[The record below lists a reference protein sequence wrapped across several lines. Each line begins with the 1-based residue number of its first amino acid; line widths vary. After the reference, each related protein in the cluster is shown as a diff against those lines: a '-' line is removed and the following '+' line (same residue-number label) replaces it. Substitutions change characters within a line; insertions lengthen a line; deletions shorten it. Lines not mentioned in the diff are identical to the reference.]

1 MKDRA
6 MKLASPQNGLVLAA
20 LLMGLV
26 GCGSDAPADPE
37 KGGDDTADE
46 ATDEDEGDDD
56 KAKPAK
62 DAGKSDAGVKKDG
75 GGTTTTPPKDAGG
88 GTPSTGTGTGGKTVP
103 CDVAEILKSNCSQCH
118 GTETAF
124 GAPVSLV
131 TLEDFQGKSTK
142 SVGLAAATKDR
153 INEPDPKKA
162 MPPSN
167 GKKLTAAQL
176 ATLNKWLA
184 DGTPGVADKCNT
196 TPSTPDAD
204 VGGSDDLGDGADLG
218 TEGLECHKLL
228 AFGGGTNKQYKVGS
242 AVDKYVNF
250 TFKAPWAATAY
261 GIRFYPIIGNKKA
274 LHHFLLFQDSS
285 MKAAGSM
292 GSSGAHPDG
301 QLVYG
306 WAPGGTP
313 LDLREA
319 TKESVG
325 FELPSN
331 VSYTVE
337 MHYNSNDPAAED
349 ASGVEVCVAKE
360 KPANIAGIS
369 WLGYDQLLVP
379 AAKWTGQCV
388 PQNTVPVHVLGV
400 QPHMHVAGTHMKTVI
415 HRKGGKDEVLHDEPF
430 DFNDQRHYLKNVTIN
445 PGDTLTT
452 ECTYDKPMAFGEST
466 GSEMCYNFTFAYPKG
481 ALKDSGAWGGVA
493 HGGSACLGQ

>member
-1 MKDRA
+1 
-6 MKLASPQNGLVLAA
+6 MKLASPQTGLVLVA
-20 LLMGLV
+20 LLLGLV
-26 GCGSDAPADPE
+26 GCGSDAPSPTDPE
-37 KGGDDTADE
+37 SGDKGGD
-46 ATDEDEGDDD
+46 GDDD
-56 KAKPAK
+56 DTAKPVK
-62 DAGKSDAGVKKDG
+62 DAGKTDAGAKKDAG
-75 GGTTTTPPKDAGG
+75 STTTANPTKDAGG
-88 GTPSTGTGTGGKTVP
+88 STPATGGGAGGKSVP

-142 SVGLAAATKDR
+142 SVGLVSVTKDR

-167 GKKLTAAQL
+167 GKKLTAVQL

-184 DGTPGVADKCNT
+184 AGAPGSADKCGPTTGGTAGDDLGVGDGVAD
-196 TPSTPDAD
+196 
-204 VGGSDDLGDGADLG
+204 GSGLS
-218 TEGLECHKLL
+218 TEGLDCFKLT
-228 AFGGGTNKQYKVGS
+228 AFGGGTNMQYKVGN

-250 TFKAPWAATAY
+250 TFKAPWTGTAY
-261 GIRFYPIIGNKKA
+261 GIRFIPIIGNKKA

-285 MKAAGSM
+285 NKAPGSS

-306 WAPGGTP
+306 WAPGGSP

-325 FELPSN
+325 FELPGTT
-331 VSYTVE
+331 SYTVE
-337 MHYNSNDPAAED
+337 MHYNSSDPAAED

-360 KPANIAGIS
+360 KPTNIAGIS

-379 AAKWTGQCV
+379 STKWVGECV
-388 PQNTVPVHVLGV
+388 PENTAPVHILGV

-415 HRKGGKDEVLHDEPF
+415 HRKGGKDEMLHDEPF
-430 DFNDQRHYLKNVTIN
+430 DFNDQHHYLKNVVIN
-445 PGDTLTT
+445 PGDSLTT

-466 GSEMCYNFTFAYPKG
+466 GQEMCYNFTFAYPKG

>member
-6 MKLASPQNGLVLAA
+6 MKLASPQTGLVLVA

-26 GCGSDAPADPE
+26 GCGSDAAPADPE
-37 KGGDDTADE
+37 KGG
-46 ATDEDEGDDD
+46 EDE
-56 KAKPAK
+56 AK
-62 DAGKSDAGVKKDG
+62 DAGKTDAGVKKDAG
-75 GGTTTTPPKDAGG
+75 GSSTPTPTKDAGG
-88 GTPSTGTGTGGKTVP
+88 STPTKGTDTGSKSVP

-118 GTETAF
+118 GAETAF

-131 TLEDFQGKSTK
+131 TLADFQGKTSK
-142 SVGLAAATKDR
+142 GVALVAATKDR

-162 MPPSN
+162 MPPST
-167 GKKLTAAQL
+167 GKKLTAEQL

-184 DGTPGVADKCNT
+184 AGATGSSETCKPTGGTGADDLGVDDGVAD
-196 TPSTPDAD
+196 
-204 VGGSDDLGDGADLG
+204 GS
-218 TEGLECHKLL
+218 GLDTAGLDCYKLV
-228 AFGGGTNKQYKVGS
+228 AFGGGTNKQYKVGN

-250 TFKAPWAATAY
+250 TFKAPWTGTAY
-261 GIRFYPIIGNKKA
+261 GIRFLPIIGNKKA

-285 MKAAGSM
+285 NKAPGSS

-306 WAPGGTP
+306 WAPGGSP

-325 FELPSN
+325 FELPGTT
-331 VSYTVE
+331 SYTVE

-349 ASGVEVCVAKE
+349 ASGVEVCVAKT
-360 KPANIAGIS
+360 KPTNIAGIS

-379 AAKWTGQCV
+379 SNKWTGQCV
-388 PQNTVPVHVLGV
+388 PENTMPVHILGV

-415 HRKGGKDEVLHDEPF
+415 HRKGGADETLHDEPF
-430 DFNDQRHYLKNVTIN
+430 DFNDQHHYLKNVTIN
-445 PGDTLTT
+445 PGDSLTT

-466 GSEMCYNFTFAYPKG
+466 GQEMCYNFTFAYPKG